1 MYSGLLIILVPLLL
15 GYLLPLHHKT
25 LIRFINR
32 MLSWMVYL
40 ILFFM
45 GISLAFL
52 DNLGSNLWL
61 IAKYASLFFV
71 LIIGANLLALWLLE
85 KRYPWRVAHRQE
97 ALPSRLHMALES
109 LKLCGVVVGGFLL
122 GLTQWPWL
130 SNATHASEYALIWLL
145 FLVGLQL
152 RNSGMSPTQILLNRR
167 GMMIGCVVCVSA
179 LAGGALAAA
188 LLGLPIKTGLAIASA
203 YGWYSLSGIMLT
215 EAFGPGDR
223 QCRLLQ
229 RPGARAVR
237 HHDDPDADPTP
248 SRQCVRAMRR
258 HLDGLYPARL
268 AAQRWSRTGPGRHRP
283 RLPIEPVGTGAD
295 GALLLLRPEAAH
307 RAASTPRKYFPFAN

>member
-152 RNSGMSPTQILLNRR
+152 RNSGMSPAQILLNRR

-215 EAFGPGDR
+215 EAFGPVIGSAAFFNDLAR
-223 QCRLLQ
+223 ELFAIMMIPTLIQHHRGSALGLCGATSMDFTLPVLQ
-229 RPGARAVR
+229 RSG
-237 HHDDPDADPTP
+237 
-248 SRQCVRAMRR
+248 
-258 HLDGLYPARL
+258 GLELVPAAIVHGFLLSLL
-268 AAQRWSRTGPGRHRP
+268 A
-283 RLPIEPVGTGAD
+283 PVLM
-295 GALLLLRPEAAH
+295 ALF
-307 RAASTPRKYFPFAN
+307 SS

>member
-15 GYLLPLHHKT
+15 GYLLHLRHKT
-25 LIRFINR
+25 LIRLINR
-32 MLSWMVYL
+32 MLSWMVYV

-52 DNLGSNLWL
+52 DNLGANLWL
-61 IAKYASLFFV
+61 IGKYATVFFV
-71 LIIGANLLALWLLE
+71 LIIAANLLALWLLE
-85 KRYPWRVAHRQE
+85 KRTPWYVPHRQE

-130 SNATHASEYALIWLL
+130 SHATHASEYALILLL

-152 RNSGMSPTQILLNRR
+152 RNSGMSPGQILLNRR

-179 LAGGALAAA
+179 LAGGALAAW
-188 LLGLPIKTGLAIASA
+188 LLGLPLKTGLAIASA

-215 EAFGPGDR
+215 EAFGPVIGSAAFFNDLAR
-223 QCRLLQ
+223 ELFAIMMIPTLIQRHRSSALGLCGATSMDFTLPVLQ
-229 RPGARAVR
+229 R
-237 HHDDPDADPTP
+237 
-248 SRQCVRAMRR
+248 S
-258 HLDGLYPARL
+258 DGIELVPAAIVHGFLLSLL
-268 AAQRWSRTGPGRHRP
+268 A
-283 RLPIEPVGTGAD
+283 PVLM
-295 GALLLLRPEAAH
+295 ALF
-307 RAASTPRKYFPFAN
+307 SS